1 MDTPVKLT
9 HLTKSGGCGCKIS
22 PAALREILNH
32 SDADLP
38 VFDKLWV
45 GNSDN
50 DDAAV
55 MELDNGDLLISTV
68 DFFMPVVDDAYD
80 FGRVAATNALS
91 DVYAMGGKPIMALA
105 ILGWPVGSLSLE
117 EANRVMQG
125 ARFICTMAGIPL
137 AGGHSVE
144 APEPFFGLSVNGLV
158 KKGNLKK
165 NNTPQEGDFLYVTK
179 PLGAGVLAAAMKR
192 GISTP
197 GDDEALISY
206 MVTLNR
212 IGERLGE
219 MKGVTALTD
228 VTGFGLAGH
237 LLEMLGNT
245 GFSAQL
251 DFAAIPKYPG
261 LKKYLDAFVYP
272 DMTTK
277 NFSAYSTQ
285 ISSLTAEQFFTLCDP
300 QTSGGLLV
308 AVRPESR
315 SDFEELALNH
325 GLMGIADHPI
335 GRIIG
340 NVSHRIVVI

>member
-1 MDTPVKLT
+1 MNTPVKLT
-9 HLTKSGGCGCKIS
+9 QLTKSGGCGCKIS
-22 PAALREILNH
+22 PSALREILSH
-32 SDADLP
+32 SDSDLP
-38 VFDKLWV
+38 VFDKLLV
-45 GNSDN
+45 GNADN

-55 MELDNGDLLISTV
+55 MELENGDLLISTV

-80 FGRVAATNALS
+80 FGCVAAANALS
-91 DVYAMGGKPIMALA
+91 DVYAMGGKPLMALA
-105 ILGWPVGSLSLE
+105 ILGWPVASLSLE

-144 APEPFFGLSVNGLV
+144 AAEPFFGLSVNGLV

-165 NNTPQEGDFLYVTK
+165 NNTPQDGDYLYLTK
-179 PLGAGVLAAAMKR
+179 PIGAGVLAAAMKR

-197 GDDEALISY
+197 ADDEALLGY
-206 MVTLNR
+206 MKTLNR

-219 MKGVTALTD
+219 MEAVTALTD

-237 LLEMLGNT
+237 LLEMLGDT
-245 GFSAQL
+245 GLSAEL

-277 NFSAYSTQ
+277 NFSAYSSRIT
-285 ISSLTAEQFFTLCDP
+285 SLSAEQLFTLCDP

-315 SDFEELALNH
+315 NDFEELALNH

-340 NVSHRIVVI
+340 NATHPIVVV